1 MSHFFGVQFR
11 RELLLAFRS
20 RQELVNPWL
29 FFLMV
34 STLLPLAVGSDPIL
48 LQQLGGGM
56 IWVMA
61 LLSCLLSLEQLFRSD
76 YEDGTL
82 DQLLLLPQGLFWPV
96 LAKVLSHWLIS
107 GVPLALL
114 SPLLGLMFSLPTEI
128 CLLLPLTLLLGTLSF
143 SFIGAIG
150 AALTVCLRRGGILL
164 SLIIMPLYIPV
175 LIFGAGSL
183 GRVLA
188 GYSAIGPLALLAA
201 FAAFALALAPLA
213 IVAAL
218 RIGADG

>member
-1 MSHFFGVQFR
+1 VNHFFWVQLR
-11 RELLLAFRS
+11 RELLIAFRS
-20 RQELVNPWL
+20 RQELIHPWL

-34 STLLPLAVGSDPIL
+34 SSLLPLAVGSDPGL
-48 LQQLGGGM
+48 LRQLGGGM

-61 LLSCLLSLEQLFRSD
+61 LLSCLLSLEQLFRGD

-82 DQLLLLPQGLFWPV
+82 DQLLLLPHGLFWPV
-96 LAKVLSHWLIS
+96 LAKVVSHWLVS

-114 SPLLGLMFSLPTEI
+114 SPLLGLMFSLPVEI
-128 CLLLPLTLLLGTLSF
+128 CLLLPLTLLLGTLCF

-150 AALTVCLRRGGILL
+150 AALTVCLRKGGILL

-183 GRVLA
+183 SRLLE
-188 GYSAIGPLALLAA
+188 GYSAAGPLALLGA